1 MIMSNYQQIISE
13 ALKEVVSEEL
23 YCEVAY
29 DMHEVALC
37 HRLAFHLE
45 NSKKFDG
52 YLIDCDYNRSGIN
65 VKRSER
71 NVKRHPREK
80 VKNCG
85 FRPDIIVHK
94 RGSDDDNLIMIE
106 AKKASATRPQ
116 KRKAKKRL
124 ICHAKEYK
132 YCYAFYVE
140 FPRECVQEDS
150 VKEIEL
156 HD

>member
-1 MIMSNYQQIISE
+1 MVMSDYKQIISE
-13 ALKEVVSEEL
+13 ALQEVVSEEL

-37 HRLAFHLE
+37 HRLAVHLE
-45 NSKKFDG
+45 NSGGFDG
-52 YLIDCDYNRSGIN
+52 YLIDCDYNRSKGNPKEYPID
-65 VKRSER
+65 K
-71 NVKRHPREK
+71 
-80 VKNCG
+80 G

-94 RGSDDDNLIMIE
+94 RGSNDDNLIMIE

-116 KRKAKKRL
+116 KRKARKKLRRN
-124 ICHAKEYK
+124 AKAYN

-150 VKEIEL
+150 VREIEFR
-156 HD
+156 D